1 MNYEFDSKKLIDKY
15 SDKIYLM
22 ALKHLKNI
30 EDAEDI
36 VQNVFIKYI
45 DYIKSGRVFKDESH
59 EYRWIAKVTKN
70 MCYNELN
77 SARKRKNI
85 PLIQIFTTEDNNV
98 LLNTDLFFAIDKLKE
113 KYKIVLE
120 LHYLYDLRISDIAR
134 ILNISEDNV
143 KTRLKRGRD
152 TIKSYI
158 LNSN

>member
-59 EYRWIAKVTKN
+59 EYR
-70 MCYNELN
+70 
-77 SARKRKNI
+77 
-85 PLIQIFTTEDNNV
+85 
-98 LLNTDLFFAIDKLKE
+98 
-113 KYKIVLE
+113 
-120 LHYLYDLRISDIAR
+120 
-134 ILNISEDNV
+134 
-143 KTRLKRGRD
+143 
-152 TIKSYI
+152 
-158 LNSN
+158 